1 MSTGEKIR
9 RYRKLRGLYQ
19 GELGEKIGV
28 SEGAIRHYEADFR
41 TPKRPQIEAIAE
53 ALEISPLALKEY
65 GVETARDLLALFLQL
80 EDEFGV
86 VPTFDGSGIIID
98 KSATKAP
105 KTAQM
110 LKTWAGKRE
119 QLASGEITP
128 EEYAEWKARF

>member
-9 RYRKLRGLYQ
+9 HYRKLRGLYQ

-28 SEGAIRHYEADFR
+28 SEGAIRHYETDFR
-41 TPKRPQIEAIAE
+41 TPKQPQIDAIAE
-53 ALEISPLALKEY
+53 ALEISPLALKDY

-86 VPTFDGSGIIID
+86 VPTPDGAGFAID
-98 KSATKAP
+98 KSAPKAP
-105 KTAQM
+105 KTVQM
-110 LKTWAGKRE
+110 LKTWTGKRE

-128 EEYAEWKARF
+128 EEYAEWKAKF